1 MAGAI
6 KTKGG
11 VSEREAAKSALQ
23 KAKAIKER
31 GKIGKGLKHHPLNP
45 MRIIA
50 DTKETNLPL
59 GPYESNLEKV
69 KKKYKDKFP
78 ELVEKYKSGGR
89 AGFKMGSKCKL
100 AMKGK
105 GRAYGKNS

>member
-1 MAGAI
+1 MNIFVKLMICLSVVLSLINISYANNLNDI
-6 KTKGG
+6 L
-11 VSEREAAKSALQ
+11 SALQ

-69 KKKYKDKFP
+69 K
-78 ELVEKYKSGGR
+78 
-89 AGFKMGSKCKL
+89 
-100 AMKGK
+100 
-105 GRAYGKNS
+105 